1 MSSIELLV
9 FIIFSSVFTYILVPI
24 NIRFSKKNNL
34 IDFPNERGIHKKE
47 IPLAGG
53 LSFAIPVII
62 LQIFSS
68 LKYYVYVLDND
79 IGSQILKLAFGSL
92 AILILG
98 FFDDKRKFTANYK
111 LLFQTLIAIGMY
123 FSGFKM
129 TLLTNP
135 FGPQI
140 SLGIFSFP
148 FTIIW
153 FLVVINAF
161 NLIDGI
167 DGLAA
172 GIAVIVA
179 SVLLFVGFV
188 YSNTIVILLSLPL
201 VFCNLVFLYYNFY
214 PAKIFMGDTGALFLG
229 FNIAAISVAGSSQ
242 YKSITTMT
250 LLIPIIVLII
260 PISDTILT
268 IFRRIKRRKHI
279 FQADKEHLHHKML
292 NLGFSQKTIAL
303 IGYFITFMFGLI
315 AFGFSFASKEILIGI
330 LVLLMA
336 LLLFFILILY
346 KRSLK

>member
-1 MSSIELLV
+1 MDDENKVHVDTEKIANFLEEGPVHESWWREPVLLM
-9 FIIFSSVFTYILVPI
+9 
-24 NIRFSKKNNL
+24 
-34 IDFPNERGIHKKE
+34 
-47 IPLAGG
+47 
-53 LSFAIPVII
+53 
-62 LQIFSS
+62 
-68 LKYYVYVLDND
+68 
-79 IGSQILKLAFGSL
+79 
-92 AILILG
+92 LG
-98 FFDDKRKFTANYK
+98 YLDDKKKFTANFK
-111 LLFQTLIAIGMY
+111 LLFQILIAIGMY

-129 TLLTNP
+129 HLLTNP

-140 SLGIFSFP
+140 NLGIFSFP

-172 GIAVIVA
+172 GVTVIVT
-179 SVLLFVGFV
+179 SVLLAVGLV

-201 VFCNLVFLYYNFY
+201 LCSNLAFLRYNFY
-214 PAKIFMGDTGALFLG
+214 PAKIFMGDTGALFIG
-229 FNIAAISVAGSSQ
+229 FNIAAISVAGASQ
-242 YKSITTMT
+242 YKGITTMT

-260 PISDTILT
+260 PISDTILA

-292 NLGFSQKTIAL
+292 SLGFSQKSIAF

-330 LVLLMA
+330 LILMMVL
-336 LLLFFILILY
+336 LLLFLLILF
-346 KRSLK
+346 KRGLK

>member
-1 MSSIELLV
+1 MLIIELLLIV
-9 FIIFSSVFTYILVPI
+9 IFSFGLTYLLVPI
-24 NIRFSKKNNL
+24 NIRFSKRFNL
-34 IDFPNERGIHKKE
+34 MDVPNERAIHKE
-47 IPLAGG
+47 QVPLAGG

-62 LQIFSS
+62 LQIFYS
-68 LKYYVYVLDND
+68 LRCNEFGLEKEV
-79 IGSQILKLAFGSL
+79 GTQILKLAIGGL
-92 AILILG
+92 AILVFGL
-98 FFDDKRKFTANYK
+98 FDDKRKFTANYK
-111 LLFQTLIAIGMY
+111 FLFQILIAIGMY

-148 FTIIW
+148 FTIVW

-172 GIAVIVA
+172 GVTIIVS
-179 SVLLFVGFV
+179 SVLLAVGLV

-201 VFCNLVFLYYNFY
+201 LCSNLAFLRYNFY
-214 PAKIFMGDTGALFLG
+214 PAKIFMGDTGALFIGL
-229 FNIAAISVAGSSQ
+229 NIAAISITGISQ
-242 YKSITTMT
+242 YKGITAMT

-260 PISDTILT
+260 PISDTILA
-268 IFRRIKRRKHI
+268 IFRRIKKRKHI

-292 NLGFSQKTIAL
+292 DLGFSQRSIAF

-315 AFGFSFASKEILIGI
+315 AFGFSFASKEILTGI
-330 LVLLMA
+330 LILLMA

-346 KRSLK
+346 KRGLK